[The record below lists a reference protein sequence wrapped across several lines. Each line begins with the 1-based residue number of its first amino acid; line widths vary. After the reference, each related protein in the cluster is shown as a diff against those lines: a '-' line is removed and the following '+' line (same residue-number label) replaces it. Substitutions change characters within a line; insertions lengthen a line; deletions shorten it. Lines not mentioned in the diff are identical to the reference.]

1 MIFFSDGGGYDP
13 EGKSA
18 DYTAFSDWLQCYY
31 QDGMSNMVDHNAR
44 TIWYK
49 GPAGP
54 MAPKGRGDRERKQ
67 VDQLVENRTK
77 SQNFEPQY
85 K

>member
-1 MIFFSDGGGYDP
+1 MSHLIYYHPKRSTNTLRPGGGGYDP

-54 MAPKGRGDRERKQ
+54 MAPKGRGWGSEKG
-67 VDQLVENRTK
+67 NRLP
-77 SQNFEPQY
+77 N
-85 K
+85 